1 MMRTV
6 LRWTGRAAAALGL
19 LLVAGVGTVY
29 AVSEWRVRTTFP
41 VETHLTSVPGDPA
54 TIARGKYLAETRGCN
69 DCHSMDFGGGVMVD
83 NPAIGRL
90 VAANLTPAGRGAAM
104 TPADWELAI
113 RHGVRRDGS
122 ALLVMPSQEF
132 QGMTD
137 EDVTAL
143 IAYLQSLP
151 PVQRE
156 LPAMRLGP
164 VGRTLYLAGQVQAV
178 PAEHI
183 DHTKRHRATITIDTT
198 VEFGAYAAAGCVGC
212 HGPTL
217 SGGPIPGMP
226 PGTPAAANLTPD
238 SATGIGRWSE
248 EDFVRAISEGV
259 RPDGRKLN
267 PFMPVQ
273 VTSKLTDVEKRAMYR
288 YLRTVPAK
296 AYGSR

>member
-6 LRWTGRAAAALGL
+6 LRWTGRAAGAFGL
-19 LLVAGVGTVY
+19 LLVAGIGAVY

-41 VETHLTSVPGDPA
+41 VEAHLAAVPSDSA
-54 TIARGKYLAETRGCN
+54 TLARGKYLAETRGCN
-69 DCHSMDFGGGVMVD
+69 DCHSMDFGGGVIVDDPMV
-83 NPAIGRL
+83 GRL

-104 TPADWELAI
+104 QPADWELAI

-143 IAYLQSLP
+143 IAYLQSVP

-156 LPAMRLGP
+156 LPGMRLGP
-164 VGRTLYLAGQVQAV
+164 LGRALYLAGKVEAV

-183 DHTKRHRATITIDTT
+183 AQATTHRASIVMDTT
-198 VEFGAYAAAGCVGC
+198 VEFGKYAAAGCVGC
-212 HGPTL
+212 HGATL
-217 SGGPIPGMP
+217 SGGPMPGMP
-226 PGTPAAANLTPD
+226 PGTPIPANITPD
-238 SATGIGRWSE
+238 SATGIGSWSE
-248 EDFVRAISEGV
+248 DDFVRAITAGV
-259 RPDGRKLN
+259 RPDGRKLD

-273 VTSKLTDVEKRAMYR
+273 VTSKLTDVEKRAIYR

-296 AYGSR
+296 THGNR